1 MASFNLI
8 EQIAK
13 NQSNELRQLQVQN
26 ATADNM
32 NGTSDSAAEM
42 VVYQPGEGLDT
53 AAADGMLRVAP
64 TPEEDCCIFSAD
76 KHFGG
81 RQVQICH
88 DGSHPLTVNLGAYN
102 FAGEA
107 ESVTCGK
114 NVRLNMC
121 DAASLDGCSTR
132 ASQYGRIENPDLGWR
147 ISNRVV
153 TVSLKPYTPRT
164 YGAVTLFDQRGC
176 SGQSS
181 SFPYLR
187 EEGRTVYQN
196 GDLDWRGIG
205 TNQAASIMV
214 PRGYVADLYT
224 GANLS
229 GQQQHIVGW
238 QNEYG
243 RMACVDLNEQ
253 QNDETESM
261 VVKPIRQGQAVG
273 YWENIHSLNGET
285 KFTVEEGVT
294 DEYGNTAEVWQ
305 KDMLGAS
312 MELGIEFWG
321 NSFTTSL
328 SADFEQ
334 GFRNTVTNT
343 CSIST
348 KRTVEYTCGQDDGQG
363 HGLWQWM
370 VRTHDNSIVAHTPHY
385 ACRSGNNI
393 FNVAPSCPWNA
404 CANGD
409 CTACKSG
416 WN

>member
-13 NQSNELRQLQVQN
+13 NQSNELRQLQDLN

-53 AAADGMLRVAP
+53 AAADNMLRVTP

-88 DGSHPLTVNLGAYN
+88 DGSHPLTVNLGAYG

-121 DAASLDGCSTR
+121 DAASMDACSTR

-164 YGAVTLFDQRGC
+164 YGAVTLFDLRGC
-176 SGQSS
+176 SGQSA

-243 RMACVDLNEQ
+243 RMACVDLSEQ
-253 QNDETESM
+253 QNDETSSM
-261 VVKPIRQGQAVG
+261 VVAPIRQGQAVG
-273 YWENIHSLNGET
+273 YWENIHSLNG
-285 KFTVEEGVT
+285 
-294 DEYGNTAEVWQ
+294 
-305 KDMLGAS
+305 
-312 MELGIEFWG
+312 
-321 NSFTTSL
+321 
-328 SADFEQ
+328 
-334 GFRNTVTNT
+334 
-343 CSIST
+343 
-348 KRTVEYTCGQDDGQG
+348 
-363 HGLWQWM
+363 
-370 VRTHDNSIVAHTPHY
+370 
-385 ACRSGNNI
+385 
-393 FNVAPSCPWNA
+393 
-404 CANGD
+404 
-409 CTACKSG
+409 
-416 WN
+416 